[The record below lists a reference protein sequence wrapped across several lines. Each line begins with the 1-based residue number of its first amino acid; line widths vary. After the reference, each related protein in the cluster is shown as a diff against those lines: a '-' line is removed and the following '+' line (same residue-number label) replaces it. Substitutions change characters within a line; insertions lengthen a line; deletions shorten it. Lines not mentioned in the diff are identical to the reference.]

1 MKSAVFLPIVLRVIT
16 TRCSEILTRVFLGSV
31 LLILLSSGG
40 GYAQSGN
47 RSQDKADV
55 ENQEDRILTLNPVS
69 IEFLENR
76 NYARRLL
83 QQVDRARSHISIG
96 AYLFKLSHNQKASV
110 MILFNALASARRR
123 GVLVEV
129 LLEQS
134 DYDKELNKINQ
145 VAKKRLEQRGIR
157 VRLDSLSTRS
167 HSKLVIIDR
176 EWTFIGSHNLTS
188 AALRYNN
195 EASLL
200 VRSKPFAEAALN
212 HLERIR

>member
-1 MKSAVFLPIVLRVIT
+1 MKSTVFLPIVLRGIT
-16 TRCSEILTRVFLGSV
+16 TGCSGILTRVFLCSM
-31 LLILLSSGG
+31 LLILLTPGG

-55 ENQEDRILTLNPVS
+55 VSQEDRIPTPHPVS

-76 NYARRLL
+76 DYARRLL
-83 QQVDRARSHISIG
+83 QQVERARSHISIG
-96 AYLFKLSHNQKASV
+96 AYLFKLSRNQKASV
-110 MILFNALASARRR
+110 MMLFNALASARRR
-123 GVLVEV
+123 GVRVEV
-129 LLEQS
+129 LLERS
-134 DYDKELNKINQ
+134 DYDKDLNKINQ
-145 VAKKRLEQRGIR
+145 FAKKRLEQQGIR

-188 AALRYNN
+188 AALKYNN

-200 VRSKPFAEAALN
+200 VRSKPFAEAALK
-212 HLERIR
+212 HLDRIR